1 MYPPVMLK
9 EFHTRTPAE
18 TARVAAGIA
27 VDLQP
32 GTVIALHG
40 DLGAGKT
47 CFTQGLAA
55 ALGIQQEIVSP
66 TYTLVSEYA
75 GRLKLNHIDLYR
87 IRNAQEALNLG
98 IEDYLFPDG
107 VTVIEWAERIE
118 SLLPPGT
125 MHIHLQPGE
134 GEYERTIRVEQPS

>member
-1 MYPPVMLK
+1 MYACVMVK
-9 EFHTRTPAE
+9 EFHTDSPAA

-27 VDLQP
+27 ADLQP

-47 CFTQGLAA
+47 CFTQGLAD
-55 ALGIQQEIVSP
+55 ALGIQQDIVSP
-66 TYTLVSEYA
+66 TYTLVSEYH

-87 IRNAQEALNLG
+87 VRNPNEALNLG

-107 VTVIEWAERIE
+107 VTVIEWAERIA
-118 SLLPPGT
+118 SLLPANT
-125 MHIHLQPGE
+125 MHIRLEPGNRE
-134 GEYERTIRVEQPS
+134 CERTIRVESPS